1 MRGINVGGKGKLP
14 MPGLRGLF
22 EELGCEA
29 VQTYIQ
35 SGNVVFRASKP
46 DWLRFAH
53 QVEERIAEEF
63 GVTTRVILRSVE
75 ELRGVAARCPFVG
88 RCPFVDRA
96 GFEPAKLQVTFLEKE
111 LEPSARLQVL
121 ALCEGIEEVAI
132 LGREMYGYF
141 ANGVGRSKLPFAKV
155 ERALG
160 VASTARNWNSVQRL
174 LAMGEES

>member
-14 MPGLRGLF
+14 MPRLRGLF

-35 SGNVVFRASKP
+35 SGNVVFRASKA

-53 QVEERIAEEF
+53 QVEERIADEF

-75 ELRGVAARCPFVG
+75 ELREVAARCPFVG
-88 RCPFVDRA
+88 RA

-121 ALCEGIEEVAI
+121 AICEGIEEVAI